1 MSALHEWYFVTEG
14 PDKYK
19 TSYNVTLNRDNPDLL
34 VLIADTL
41 WPEENS
47 IRLYDLDGIKKLRQ
61 ILTEIE
67 NSLKES

>member
-1 MSALHEWYFVTEG
+1 MSTNVHSFDTASPAGWAA
-14 PDKYK
+14 
-19 TSYNVTLNRDNPDLL
+19 SYTVTLTDHPYPI
-34 VLIADTL
+34 VLIEDTL

>member
-1 MSALHEWYFVTEG
+1 MNDYYFVTEG
-14 PDKYK
+14 PTGYK
-19 TSYNVTLNRDNPDLL
+19 TSYAVTLDRDNFYPL

>member
-1 MSALHEWYFVTEG
+1 MSMNVHSFDTFG
-14 PDKYK
+14 PEEYK
-19 TSYNVTLNRDNPDLL
+19 TSYTVTLDRNDPDPL

-67 NSLKES
+67 NSLKEN

>member
-1 MSALHEWYFVTEG
+1 MSMNVQHFYTAG
-14 PDKYK
+14 PAQYT
-19 TSYNVTLNRDNPDLL
+19 TSYTVTLDRDDPDPL

-67 NSLKES
+67 NDLKES